1 MLQPTIYIGIGGFG
15 LRAISRTKKLFEDEY
30 GVGNIPGRVAFI
42 GIDFDS
48 LEINNSQFPTDIS
61 DDCIVLDSATIRSSR
76 DYYAHLKH
84 ANVSNWMF
92 EMNESLLTD
101 YNHGARQARTT
112 GRSLAEL
119 FLQRIEWKVEYCLN
133 QVLAINNAYS
143 GLGGVVDVQ
152 IVTSLAGGAGAG
164 SFLTVAAFLKRK
176 FQNRVN
182 IVGYGLLHG
191 VYREISH
198 LLGTMRVASN
208 AYASILELDFFQS
221 AQFLNPVKFN
231 LAGKEYSFDE
241 PLFDDFFVIDNRT
254 CHGYVL
260 DLQTLY
266 ERLGQSLY
274 MNARTG
280 FHSFAVAALWK
291 TGRFDVKN
299 KIGWVSSFGACSIV
313 YDGEK
318 LAKAY
323 SYKAAIAICEQLLC
337 RRASADSEE
346 CLLWMREVG
355 LVDSSEDLSPLLDS
369 FMPAS
374 EIATLKLPMLD
385 AAVSDS
391 ENIKTLSEYLSA
403 VNDLL
408 GTDDIVSERV
418 VLLVELLKR
427 TVNDWV
433 IHDYGLE
440 GAKHM
445 LLILKSIMEHK
456 IIDVNS
462 ESKLLTAEVEEKRS
476 MIDVGWSEYDR
487 FKRSILPRSLLRKQ
501 EMLEDCVSGPARQ
514 VLCLNYELWR
524 RLIACRMLDSLISCI
539 DSFVSRIDM
548 LRCSLDKNQYRYMS
562 DLSRLYGFDSQ
573 FSEIDLAHEEFMNM
587 KVDPS
592 DLSVSEFLCAEKSD
606 ILNIDEAVFHEKLI
620 SFTSN
625 LHKAVVYR
633 DRTVL
638 DVIDALPQDQYERL
652 KHKAYIN
659 SASIIR
665 LNGHGLITRTN
676 MPVEESLCKEVRVL
690 LFDKPGEPSR
700 LEQDK
705 FFFNNMNGI
714 LSIEKTPAGSAK
726 KRVFINVI
734 ERGFIPYCIESLNT
748 SVEREY
754 SSCICDSAHPYNPHI
769 GEDVY
774 GQIQNSNFSLR
785 PDFD

>member
-15 LRAISRTKKLFEDEY
+15 LRAISQTKKLFEDEY

-76 DYYAHLKH
+76 DYYARLKH

-101 YNHGARQARTT
+101 SNHGARQARTT
-112 GRSLAEL
+112 GRLLAEL

-164 SFLTVAAFLKRK
+164 SFLTVAAFLKQK

-191 VYREISH
+191 VYREMDRGP
-198 LLGTMRVASN
+198 GTMRVASN

-221 AQFLNPVKFN
+221 AQFSNPVKFN

-254 CHGYVL
+254 CHGNVL

-274 MNARTG
+274 MNARTA
-280 FHSFAVAALWK
+280 FRIFAIDSLWK

-299 KIGWVSSFGACSIV
+299 KIGWASSLGASSIV

-323 SYKAAIAICEQLLC
+323 SYKAAIAICKLLKHG
-337 RRASADSEE
+337 RVSADFDE
-346 CLLWMREVG
+346 CLLWMRDVG
-355 LVDSSEDLSPLLDS
+355 LVDSSEELFPLLDS
-369 FMPAS
+369 IMPSS
-374 EIATLKLPMLD
+374 EIATLRSPMLD
-385 AAVSDS
+385 VAMSFS
-391 ENIKTLSEYLSA
+391 ENMKTLSEYLRA
-403 VNDLL
+403 ANEQPH
-408 GTDDIVSERV
+408 TDDIVSGKV
-418 VLLVELLKR
+418 ASLVELLRGK
-427 TVNDWV
+427 VDDWV
-433 IHDYGLE
+433 MRDYGIE
-440 GAKHM
+440 GTKRM
-445 LLILKSIMEHK
+445 LLTVKLILGQKLG
-456 IIDVNS
+456 DVS
-462 ESKLLTAEVEEKRS
+462 HEVNALNDMVDRYTN
-476 MIDVGWSEYDR
+476 MISDGWCEYDR
-487 FKRSILPRSLLRKQ
+487 FTRSILPRTLSRKQ
-501 EMLEDCVSGPARQ
+501 EMLEECVGYPARQ
-514 VLCLNYELWR
+514 LLRYNYEIR
-524 RLIACRMLDSLISCI
+524 RRSEACRILDLLISHIDSLGIQI
-539 DSFVSRIDM
+539 DEQIR
-548 LRCSLDKNQYRYMS
+548 SLDKNI
-562 DLSRLYGFDSQ
+562 SRCEGDVSKLYAFNSS
-573 FSEIDLAHEEFMNM
+573 FLEIDLAHEELMGM
-587 KVDPS
+587 EVDPDGLFVS
-592 DLSVSEFLCAEKSD
+592 DFFYAEKFDVSD
-606 ILNIDEAVFHEKLI
+606 IAGDDFYEKLLA
-620 SFTSN
+620 FTYS
-625 LHKAVVYR
+625 LPKAEAYKNT
-633 DRTVL
+633 TVL
-638 DVIDALPQDQYERL
+638 DVIDALPQDRYELL
-652 KHKAYIN
+652 KHDAYLN
-659 SASIIR
+659 SVSLMR
-665 LNGHGLITRTN
+665 LHGRGLITCIN
-676 MPVEESLCKEVRVL
+676 MPVEEAMYKEVRVL
-690 LFDKPGEPSR
+690 MLERFGKPSR

-705 FFFNNMNGI
+705 LLFNDFNGYVR
-714 LSIEKTPAGSAK
+714 IEKTRADSAK
-726 KRVFINVI
+726 KRVSISML
-734 ERGFIPYCIESLNT
+734 ERGYIPYCIESLNT

-774 GQIQNSNFSLR
+774 GQIQNSNFSLK